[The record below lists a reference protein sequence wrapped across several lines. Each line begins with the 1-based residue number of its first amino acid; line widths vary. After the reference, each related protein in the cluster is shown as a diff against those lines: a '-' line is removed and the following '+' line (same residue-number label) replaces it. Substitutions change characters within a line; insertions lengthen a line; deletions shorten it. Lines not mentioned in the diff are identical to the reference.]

1 MTIQSIYSHY
11 KIMPNLQMHQL
22 RVAGVAHIIGKSM
35 IDQDVD
41 TENIV
46 VACLLHD
53 MGNIIKFKLDVFPEF
68 VKPEG
73 VDYWKKIQ
81 QEYFDRYGDDE
92 HDATMHISKEIVET
106 YAFPNND
113 TARIIELIEAIGFSN
128 AKENYETADFGKKI
142 AAYAD
147 MRVAPMQVTSLVGRL
162 EDGRKR
168 FSKIQKYEQD
178 AFENMSQ
185 YLKKIEDQIFAKN
198 TIDSPGAITEAEVQ
212 KIIPKFQQTLHIHP
226 IDQKDR

>member
-1 MTIQSIYSHY
+1 MTIQNIYSHY
-11 KIMPNLQMHQL
+11 KIMPNLQMHQF
-22 RVAGVAHIIGKSM
+22 RVAGVAHIICKSM
-35 IDQDVD
+35 IDQSVD

-53 MGNIIKFKLDVFPEF
+53 MGNIIKFKLDLFPEF

-73 VDYWKKIQ
+73 LDYWKKIQ
-81 QEYFDRYGDDE
+81 QEYVEKYGDDE
-92 HDATMHISKEIVET
+92 HDATMHISKEIFEN
-106 YAFPNND
+106 YAFPNNN
-113 TARIIELIEAIGFSN
+113 TERIIELIEAIGFSN

-147 MRVAPMQVTSLVGRL
+147 MRVAPMQVTSLVRRL

-168 FSKIQKYEQD
+168 FSKMQKYERD
-178 AFENMSQ
+178 VFENMSQ

-198 TIDSPGAITEAEVQ
+198 TIGTSSDITEEEVQ

>member
-1 MTIQSIYSHY
+1 MTIQNIYSHY

-22 RVAGVAHIIGKSM
+22 RVAGVAHIICSSM
-35 IDQDVD
+35 IEKDVD

-73 VDYWKKIQ
+73 LDYWKEIQ
-81 QEYFDRYGDDE
+81 QEYIRAYGADE
-92 HDATMHISKEIVET
+92 HVATMSIVKGIIPHVRDNPYEKQ
-106 YAFPNND
+106 
-113 TARIIELIEAIGFSN
+113 RIIKLIEVIGFSN
-128 AKENYETADFGKKI
+128 AKENYETEDVGKKI

-168 FSKIQKYEQD
+168 FSKIQKYEYEV
-178 AFENMSQ
+178 FENLSK
-185 YLKKIEDQIFAKN
+185 YLTKIEDQIFAKSA
-198 TIDSPGAITEAEVQ
+198 ISPVDITEKAVQ
-212 KIIPKFQQTLHIHP
+212 KIIPKCQQMFHIHP

>member
-1 MTIQSIYSHY
+1 
-11 KIMPNLQMHQL
+11 MPNLQMHQL
-22 RVAGVAHIIGKSM
+22 RVAGVAHIICKSM
-35 IDQDVD
+35 IDQSVD
-41 TENIV
+41 TGNIV

-68 VKPEG
+68 LKPEG
-73 VDYWKKIQ
+73 VDYWKNIQ
-81 QEYFDRYGDDE
+81 QEYVGRYGDDE
-92 HDATMHISKEIVET
+92 HDATMHISKEIFEN
-106 YAFPNND
+106 YAFPNNN

-147 MRVAPMQVTSLVGRL
+147 MRVAPTQVTSLVGRL
-162 EDGRKR
+162 EDGRRR

-178 AFENMSQ
+178 VFENMSQ
-185 YLKKIEDQIFAKN
+185 YLSKIEDQICAKV
-198 TIDSPGAITEAEVQ
+198 TIGTSSDITEEEVQ
-212 KIIPKFQQTLHIHP
+212 KIIPKFQRTLHIHP